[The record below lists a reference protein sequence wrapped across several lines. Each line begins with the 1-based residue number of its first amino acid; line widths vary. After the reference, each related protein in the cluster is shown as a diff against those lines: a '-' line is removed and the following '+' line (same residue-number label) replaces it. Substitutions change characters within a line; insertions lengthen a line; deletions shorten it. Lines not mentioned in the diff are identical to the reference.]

1 MLTLQSQSFGAKSS
15 HDRIDNSQIASSDRL
30 ETILPLH
37 VLYSSF
43 SINFFFQLGD
53 FNHYFS
59 LFPLRYKHAICFYFV
74 GGTLLEYFVNS
85 LKFVTFCSLFVF
97 FCPLF

>member
-15 HDRIDNSQIASSDRL
+15 HDRTDNSQIVSGDRL

-43 SINFFFQLGD
+43 SINFFFPLGD
-53 FNHYFS
+53 FNH
-59 LFPLRYKHAICFYFV
+59 
-74 GGTLLEYFVNS
+74 
-85 LKFVTFCSLFVF
+85 
-97 FCPLF
+97 

>member
-15 HDRIDNSQIASSDRL
+15 HDRIDNSQIASGDRL

-53 FNHYFS
+53 FNH
-59 LFPLRYKHAICFYFV
+59 
-74 GGTLLEYFVNS
+74 
-85 LKFVTFCSLFVF
+85 
-97 FCPLF
+97 